1 MTTWNTKDKPRE
13 PVRMEVADY
22 LHLTPECSVTIDYEP
37 YKSATLFLS
46 MTNSVYKRIDVNDR
60 DGTRRMVLRELL
72 PLAEAAL
79 VALRQA
85 VAESEPPADDW
96 SEPTN
101 GIRDPETGVTRHPE
115 GCSCG
120 SPDCPQW
127 QADNIDIV
135 EFANDLMRGHKQPE
149 GQ

>member
-1 MTTWNTKDKPRE
+1 MNWTEHDAPRHPVDNDVKDELEFSER
-13 PVRMEVADY
+13 A
-22 LHLTPECSVTIDYEP
+22 SVNITYSPYRSGFFWIALPYE
-37 YKSATLFLS
+37 SE
-46 MTNSVYKRIDVNDR
+46 KRFDVNDR

>member
-1 MTTWNTKDKPRE
+1 M
-13 PVRMEVADY
+13 
-22 LHLTPECSVTIDYEP
+22 
-37 YKSATLFLS
+37 
-46 MTNSVYKRIDVNDR
+46 
-60 DGTRRMVLRELL
+60 L
-72 PLAEAAL
+72 PMAEAAL